1 MTTAARNLATMTL
14 LGCLT
19 LIGVPLASAQD
30 EPAFKLRWFGQSFF
44 QLETPGGKRV
54 VFDPHNIPEFGR
66 AIVRADIILQ
76 SHLHS
81 DHTQIT
87 AVEDYKA
94 ARIFPGLKAGKSNR
108 TTDWNRV
115 DESVG
120 KIHIRSVPTYHDTEE
135 GMTRGKNSAWIVEAH
150 DVVFCHLG
158 DLGHELTDSQIKAI
172 GPVDVLMIPVGG
184 IYTINGSQAK
194 RVVEQ
199 LKPKR
204 FIIPMHYAVPNY
216 DELLSADEFLDEQ
229 PNVKNLTDRNELVIP
244 VEAKNAPPAIVL
256 LGWKPKAAP

>member
-1 MTTAARNLATMTL
+1 MTMIARL
-14 LGCLT
+14 LGSCCL
-19 LIGVPLASAQD
+19 ILALTVHAPAQD
-30 EPAFKLRWFGQSFF
+30 EPTFKLRWFGQSFF
-44 QLETPGGKRV
+44 QLETPNGKKI

-66 AIVRADIILQ
+66 SIVRADIILQ

-87 AVEDYKA
+87 AIEDHKA
-94 ARIFPGLKAGKSNR
+94 ARIFSGLKAGKSNR
-108 TTDWNRV
+108 PAEWNLV
-115 DESVG
+115 NEQVG
-120 KIHIRSVPTYHDTEE
+120 KVRVRTVPTYHDTEE
-135 GMTRGKNSAWIVEAH
+135 GMTRGKNSVWIVEAN

-158 DLGHELTDSQIKAI
+158 DLGHELTEAQIKAI

-229 PNVKNLTDRNELVIP
+229 PNIKNLTDRNELIIP
-244 VEAKNAPPAIVL
+244 VESKNEPPVIVL
-256 LGWKPKAAP
+256 LGWKPKAVP

>member
-1 MTTAARNLATMTL
+1 MNRTTRKLAFAIL
-14 LGCLT
+14 FGWLCL
-19 LIGVPLASAQD
+19 IVAPPVPAQD
-30 EPAFKLRWFGQSFF
+30 EAAFHLRWFGQSFF
-44 QLETPGGKRV
+44 QLETPGGKKI

-66 AIVRADIILQ
+66 SIVKADVILQ

-81 DHTQIT
+81 DHTQVT

-94 ARIFPGLKAGKSNR
+94 ARIFPGLKAGKSGR
-108 TTDWNRV
+108 PADWNRV
-115 DESVG
+115 DEMVG
-120 KIHIRSVPTYHDTEE
+120 KVRIRSVPTFHDTEE
-135 GMTRGKNSAWIVEAH
+135 GMTRGKNSVWVVESH

-158 DLGHELTDSQIKAI
+158 DLGHELTAAQVKAI

-204 FIIPMHYAVPNY
+204 FIIPMHYAVPMY

-229 PNVKNLTDRNELVIP
+229 PNVKTLTDRNELVIP
-244 VEAKNAPPAIVL
+244 VEAKNEPPAIVL